1 MEKQLRIALAQTC
14 PINASETASATFDAS
29 APLLAPLAS
38 NLAKVAE
45 WTEKASGEGADVIVF
60 PEYFLQGIV
69 DGKEYMVHPAQ
80 HAIDYLCVLAK
91 KHTISIVGTIVEP
104 QMNSAVVSGVPE
116 PTTSPFSHLLSNTAP
131 DSAVQQSWHD
141 FFVARYPHC
150 FEASLPSA
158 SEKRKA
164 LDPDS
169 KDLPAPVVEDEPSLM
184 DQAKQFVGLSTEK
197 APTPEKE
204 RPLYMSNTAYY
215 IDGDTGTVVGRYS
228 KKNLWIPEREYLVA
242 GDNSHEVFDTKW
254 GKAGFLICWDFSRA
268 AAAASLAQKDVD
280 IIFGPT
286 YWMGF
291 DSEPG
296 IKPHNPPQDYELTLL
311 QSLAYTRAF
320 ESETAVVMVN
330 AGGPV
335 SEGFIGGSGV
345 WLPFKGMLGG
355 VGVGGAPDDN
365 KVEGMRVV
373 QVDLSVLKDSRRT
386 YQIRTDQVGKIGS
399 LFQS

>member
-1 MEKQLRIALAQTC
+1 MSEKQLRIALAQTC
-14 PINASETASATFDAS
+14 PISAPDTASATFDPS
-29 APLLAPLAS
+29 APLLGPFEK

-45 WTEKASGEGADVIVF
+45 WTEKASRQGADVVVF

-80 HAIDYLCVLAK
+80 HAIDYLCALAK
-91 KHTISIVGTIVEP
+91 KHSISIVGTIVEP
-104 QMNSAVVSGVPE
+104 QMKSVTTMTSSVPE
-116 PTTSPFSHLLSNTAP
+116 PTTSPFSHLLSENTP
-131 DSAVQQSWHD
+131 DSAIRESWHD

-150 FEASLPSA
+150 FDASLPSA
-158 SEKRKA
+158 SEKRKE

-169 KDLPAPVVEDEPSLM
+169 KDLPAPAVDDEPSLM
-184 DQAKQFVGLSTEK
+184 DQAKEVAGLSTEK
-197 APTPEKE
+197 TSTPEKE

-215 IDGDTGTVVGRYS
+215 IDGDTGTVTGQYS

-254 GKAGFLICWDFSRA
+254 GKAGFLICWDFSRP
-268 AAAASLAQKDVD
+268 AAAASLAQQGVD

-286 YWMGF
+286 FWMGF

-296 IKPHNPPQDYELTLL
+296 IKPHSPPQDYELTLL

-335 SEGFIGGSGV
+335 AEGYIGGSGV
-345 WLPFKGMLGG
+345 WMPFKGMLGG
-355 VGVGGAPDDN
+355 VGVGEGQDGE

-373 QVDLSVLKDSRRT
+373 QVDLSVLRDSRRT

-399 LFQS
+399 L